1 MANTITYLNSRR
13 AAGDNNIIKRYKI
26 ALTGSYVSGGAIGT
40 PGETLDFT
48 KILNPGY
55 AARVRLPGAPAAKLP
70 ANTDFHVVPN
80 LSGFTGQ
87 VEQNATLP
95 TTANYALRLFGA
107 GSGAATPAELA
118 SGTYAS
124 VAPALLTEPLII
136 EVQVPQKYN

>member
-13 AAGDNNIIKRYKI
+13 AAGDNIIVKRYKVV
-26 ALTGSYVSGGAIGT
+26 LTGSYVSGGAIGT

-48 KILNPGY
+48 KVLNPGY
-55 AARVRLPGAPAAKLP
+55 AARPRIPGGPAAKLP
-70 ANTDFHVVPN
+70 ANTDFHVAVVP
-80 LSGFTGQ
+80 GGYAAQ

-95 TTANYALRLFGA
+95 TTANYVLRIFAG

-124 VAPALLTEPLII
+124 VGPALTASPVII
-136 EVQVPQKYN
+136 EVQVPLKYA